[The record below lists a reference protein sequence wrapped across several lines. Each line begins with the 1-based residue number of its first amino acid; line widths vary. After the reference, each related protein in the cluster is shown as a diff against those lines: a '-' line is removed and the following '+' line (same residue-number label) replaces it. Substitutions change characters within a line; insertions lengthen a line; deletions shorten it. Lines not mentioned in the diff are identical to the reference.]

1 LSDQR
6 LRELVENIREVLW
19 LTDPATGDILYV
31 SPAYREIWARDPA
44 CVDRTSLL
52 ESVHL
57 DDRERIFTA
66 LPKQLTGEFDEEF
79 RIVRPD
85 GVIRWI
91 RSRAFPIR
99 NESGEVY
106 RIAGVSEDV
115 TERKRA
121 EDELRRSREQLRALS
136 ARLQSSR
143 EEEGR
148 RIGREMHDELGQ
160 ALTGLRLQLAALE
173 KEVAQLRP
181 PGRIL
186 EKIPKMAQLIAGTL
200 DTVRR
205 ISADLRPPELDDL
218 GLLAAIRWQVHEFR
232 ARTGIACA
240 FRGTRVALA
249 LDVNASTALFRMVQE
264 ALTNVA
270 RHARARH
277 ARVAVQTHDGQLAVE
292 VADDGRGITEAER
305 LGAHALG
312 LLGMRERIELVGGRM
327 TIRGTPGQGTTVSAC
342 VPLSRRPGR

>member
-1 LSDQR
+1 M
-6 LRELVENIREVLW
+6 ENIREVLW

-31 SPAYREIWARDPA
+31 SPAYREIWCRDPA
-44 CVDRTSLL
+44 SVDQTSLL
-52 ESVHL
+52 ETVHR
-57 DDRERIFTA
+57 DDRTRILAA
-66 LPKQLTGEFDEEF
+66 LSKQMTGQFDEEF

-85 GVIRWI
+85 GSVRWI
-91 RSRAFPIR
+91 RARAFPIR
-99 NESGEVY
+99 NEKGEVY

-115 TERKRA
+115 TEHRQA
-121 EDELRRSREQLRALS
+121 EDELRSSREQLRALS

-160 ALTGLRLQLAALE
+160 ALTGLKLQLASLE
-173 KEVAQLRP
+173 KEVVQLRP
-181 PGRIL
+181 SGRIL
-186 EKIPKMAQLIAGTL
+186 EMIPKMAQLISGTL

-205 ISADLRPPELDDL
+205 ITADLRPPELDDL
-218 GLLAAIRWQVHEFR
+218 GLLAAIRWQVHEFQ
-232 ARTGIACA
+232 ARTGVACT
-240 FRGTRVALA
+240 FRGTRVPIA

-270 RHARARH
+270 RHAGARH
-277 ARVAVQTHDGQLAVE
+277 ARVTVRTHDGQLKVE

-305 LGAHALG
+305 LSAHALG

-342 VPLSRRPGR
+342 VRFSGRRGR